1 MLRSSPGFHDYYI
14 VTFDSSIVHHE
25 MSTIFLQ
32 VEKAKRFRLAIRQKI
47 ASVLSTSCACNFSL
61 HLIDDGVFSCR
72 TFHNFVVYRSKISG
86 LFASRMIQYLSEW
99 VEMNPTLQVDWLLLN
114 IHSSC
119 SVRIDSIDDPD
130 CSIPVPSNTT
140 NIYCI

>member
-1 MLRSSPGFHDYYI
+1 MKYPLI
-14 VTFDSSIVHHE
+14 
-25 MSTIFLQ
+25 LQ
-32 VEKAKRFRLAIRQKI
+32 VEKAKRFQLAVRQKI
-47 ASVLSTSCACNFSL
+47 ASVLSTFCACNFSL

-72 TFHNFVVYRSKISG
+72 TSHNFVVYRSKISG
-86 LFASRMIQYLSEW
+86 LFASDMVQYLSEW

-130 CSIPVPSNTT
+130 CSIPSNTT
-140 NIYCI
+140 DRHRYCV